1 MRFHAVVM
9 SLEHVLVVMLFETT
23 ASFPEGEPNERYFAC
38 SHCETPVDCA
48 ETHPVVHR
56 AERNEL
62 EAGVSVLHHFCSD
75 PCRAQWKRELSVNFD
90 DR

>member
-1 MRFHAVVM
+1 M
-9 SLEHVLVVMLFETT
+9 SLERLPNVMLFETT
-23 ASFPEGEPNERYFAC
+23 ASLPVNEPNERYVAC

-56 AERNEL
+56 AERADL

-75 PCRAQWKRELSVNFD
+75 SCRTQWREIRQND
-90 DR
+90 G